1 MLKRFLSEPLVHFL
15 LIGVGLFFA
24 YGLMNDAEE
33 QANGNVITVSEQ
45 DVERLRQS
53 FEGVW
58 RRLPNDQELAG
69 LVDDYVLEEVLVRE
83 ATALGLDQ
91 DDTVIRRRLRQKMDF
106 LVGAAGSALQPD
118 DGELEEFYAETIAD
132 FTAPSRVS
140 FMQVF
145 LGEAPSEADV
155 TTTLDALNNGAD
167 PAGVG
172 QRSLLPPGI
181 PATPEQGVDGQ
192 YGRGVF
198 AQVVELPQGVWAGP
212 VTSGYGKH
220 LVSVLEV
227 TEPQAPDLENIR
239 EEVVAAWRAR
249 EVERLSELQY
259 EALRDRYTIELPES
273 GV

>member
-1 MLKRFLSEPLVHFL
+1 MLKRFFSEPLVHFL
-15 LIGVGLFFA
+15 LIGIGLFVAF
-24 YGLMNDAEE
+24 GLMNDTEE
-33 QANGNVITVSEQ
+33 MAGENVITVSEQ
-45 DVERLRQS
+45 DVERLRQN

-118 DGELEEFYAETIAD
+118 NEELEAFFADAKAD
-132 FTAPSRVS
+132 FTPPPRVS
-140 FMQVF
+140 FLQVF
-145 LGEAPSEADV
+145 LGDTPSEAEIAV
-155 TTTLDALNNGAD
+155 ALSALNDGAD
-167 PAGVG
+167 PASIGK
-172 QRSLLPPGI
+172 RSLLPPGI

-198 AQVVELPQGVWAGP
+198 AQVIQLPQGVWSGP
-212 VTSGYGKH
+212 ISSGYGKH
-220 LVSVLEV
+220 LVSVLNV
-227 TEPQAPDLENIR
+227 SDPAAPELENIR

-249 EVERLSELQY
+249 EIERLSELQY
-259 EALRDRYTIELPES
+259 DALRDRYTIELPEN